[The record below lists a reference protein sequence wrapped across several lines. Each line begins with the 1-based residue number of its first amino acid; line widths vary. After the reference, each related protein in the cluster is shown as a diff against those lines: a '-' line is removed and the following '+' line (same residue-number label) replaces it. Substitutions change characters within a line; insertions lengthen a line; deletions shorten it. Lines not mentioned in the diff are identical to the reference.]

1 MATVY
6 ALNLNFDPT
15 ATTGLFL
22 PYNSANNTGR
32 AWLQS
37 TDGEQTWT
45 FAGNP
50 DNYAPMLDL
59 SAGDKVQ
66 FAISASPAPSAA
78 FSSVALTVLF
88 ANDRSAANNPARIA
102 SPFQLGNGN
111 PRCVLNDAP
120 TTFSPPN
127 SNVTWYFI
135 GPYTPAV
142 NTNNSGTGRLK
153 FEFSIAAIVTLSDG
167 VTVKQYGY
175 DPEMDVDVD

>member
-22 PYNSANNTGR
+22 DYNSANNTGR
-32 AWLQS
+32 AWFQS

-66 FAISASPAPSAA
+66 FAISASPAPSAP

-88 ANDRSAANNPARIA
+88 ANDRSAGNNNPARIA
-102 SPFQLGNGN
+102 SPFQLGDGN
-111 PRCVLNDAP
+111 PRCVLNDAAA
-120 TTFSPPN
+120 TYSPN
-127 SNVTWYFI
+127 SNVTWYLI
-135 GPYTPAV
+135 GP
-142 NTNNSGTGRLK
+142 
-153 FEFSIAAIVTLSDG
+153 
-167 VTVKQYGY
+167 
-175 DPEMDVDVD
+175 